1 MHSVFLYIKHLKK
14 FETILR
20 LARVSSL
27 HSFFQS
33 ITLLLLPTPSLK
45 NVMIC
50 VVVKRVVLRG
60 SERGGLSLLLSN
72 VSLLSAI
79 VEWRE
84 ILGNI
89 SIVSGD
95 SEQREKYGKNNG
107 SVLMQEDTHAYI
119 ININM

>member
-1 MHSVFLYIKHLKK
+1 M
-14 FETILR
+14 
-20 LARVSSL
+20 
-27 HSFFQS
+27 
-33 ITLLLLPTPSLK
+33 LLLPTPSLK